1 MMHYKPLY
9 GNPMNLGNIDDLEQG
24 IEILDDLEQ
33 EIESDLGSE
42 VIPVEVDVP
51 TIFTTQDSAE
61 AWVALLQELAREGI
75 EFDVLNPVMFNIL
88 EEAIQMTIH
97 DGVRAWHSGED
108 GVGISTITDML
119 QNADLTLPVPE
130 IEGADEIDSQD
141 SPEELARA
149 NMVLQGLTEVYG
161 QRDFVN
167 SDIEIYPVLYE
178 AAVGIEEAL
187 GVSGTITSAHVAEA
201 LEYFNNIAFPDYQP
215 EELVAALYFVVSG
228 AVDTLDAEEESMITD
243 DSRVDALCSDR
254 NEAIILAAFG
264 VDAAAKFIQF
274 CNADAASRKLEWE
287 DVAGRNIAKLLD
299 VDNAAFEQYVF
310 EAFDSA
316 TSEILAGEGSDLLQE
331 LVGGVVREPEDN
343 LRQPP
348 VIIEDIAETQGKA
361 TSAEGVNMYVSGA
374 VVAGVAV
381 GLTYLYRKIRESR

>member
-228 AVDTLDAEEESMITD
+228 VVDTLDAEEESMITD